1 MENEIKVTSTI
12 TETTNLNGVV
22 EVEKDGMKQQVMNMN
37 CSLKE
42 NDVANIQTYV
52 INMELFKAN
61 STLVAAEVQKFR
73 TKAIEVAKGLNC
85 FILNKIKKEG
95 LLK

>member
-1 MENEIKVTSTI
+1 MENEAKVTSTI
-12 TETTNLNGVV
+12 TETTNLTGVV

-52 INMELFKAN
+52 INMDLFKAN

-73 TKAIEVAKGLNC
+73 TKATEVAKGLNC
-85 FILNKIKKEG
+85 FVF
-95 LLK
+95 

>member
-42 NDVANIQTYV
+42 NDVSNIQTYV

-73 TKAIEVAKGLNC
+73 TKATEVAKGLNC
-85 FILNKIKKEG
+85 FVF
-95 LLK
+95 

>member
-1 MENEIKVTSTI
+1 MGNEIKVISTI

-73 TKAIEVAKGLNC
+73 TKATEVAKGLNC
-85 FILNKIKKEG
+85 FVF
-95 LLK
+95 